1 MKIVFMEDDL
11 NLAKEHESYGNDLE
25 NLFRIAEKITEA
37 DLNKFSLMCK
47 EFDFDLEAKKA
58 ASENDE

>member
-25 NLFRIAEKITEA
+25 NIFRIAEKITEA
-37 DLNKFSLMCK
+37 DLNKFAVICK
-47 EFDFDLEAKKA
+47 QFDFDLESKKVE
-58 ASENDE
+58 SENDE